1 MRSKVRAYSHQG
13 HGPRAEQQAGYISA
27 TSDSTPS
34 VAKGS
39 RFSNRSPCQE
49 RRSLIAA
56 PLSRAPSTS
65 SARVMVL
72 FAVSTSCR
80 NIWCGPERGHCKV
93 HNGLTFDHVPT
104 GWPRNC
110 LHPRPGATQVSVKL
124 RVSSD
129 GYAAVT
135 FGAQWN
141 GSPDRQTLCR
151 ITDSLRAKATRAL
164 PGPER
169 RSIASAQSFRCS
181 DRFTR

>member
-1 MRSKVRAYSHQG
+1 VRIPIKATAREPINRPDTYQRL
-13 HGPRAEQQAGYISA
+13 PTARPQLRRAAG
-27 TSDSTPS
+27 
-34 VAKGS
+34 
-39 RFSNRSPCQE
+39 
-49 RRSLIAA
+49 SLIAA
-56 PLSRAPSTS
+56 PLSRPPFTS

-80 NIWCGPERGHCKV
+80 NIWSGPERGHCKV

-110 LHPRPGATQVSVKL
+110 LHPRPGATEVSVKL
-124 RVSSD
+124 RVSSVD
-129 GYAAVT
+129 YAAVA
-135 FGAQWN
+135 FGAQRN

>member
-1 MRSKVRAYSHQG
+1 
-13 HGPRAEQQAGYISA
+13 
-27 TSDSTPS
+27 
-34 VAKGS
+34 
-39 RFSNRSPCQE
+39 
-49 RRSLIAA
+49 
-56 PLSRAPSTS
+56 
-65 SARVMVL
+65 MVL

-80 NIWCGPERGHCKV
+80 NIWSGPERGHCKV

-110 LHPRPGATQVSVKL
+110 LHPRPGATQVFVNCEE
-124 RVSSD
+124 VPID
-129 GYAAVT
+129 YAVA
-135 FGAQWN
+135 FGAQRN

-151 ITDSLRAKATRAL
+151 ITDSLRANATRAL